1 MQRREEAKVLR
12 VRIGIGADIGIGKVH
27 RAPRNLGRASN
38 EHPDS
43 GIRPHL
49 AWILPV
55 LVAIGYLCK

>member
-1 MQRREEAKVLR
+1 VLR
-12 VRIGIGADIGIGKVH
+12 VRIGIGAGIGIGKVH

-55 LVAIGYLCK
+55 LVAFGYLCK